1 MFGFLAFLAQY
12 GRFVLVAGLISGLAL
27 PDAAMALRPWLSELV
42 LLLIFFTAFRI
53 GFPTALAAL
62 HHIRETFAI
71 VLAYQVALPLM
82 CILVFTAF
90 GQVQSPV
97 AIALTLMLAAP
108 SITGAPNLSVMLGH
122 PPEPAFRVLI
132 LGTMLLPVTII
143 PIFWFSP
150 VLGSFTEALT
160 AAIRLSITMG
170 ITITIAFGL
179 RAILR
184 PKMKAQEREA
194 LDGLNSIALAVIVIG
209 LMSAVIPA
217 FMDKPVVLAGWLLFA
232 IFVNCGLQLSA
243 YFVFQFLEVGQRNVP
258 IAIVAGNRN
267 VAIFLIASSATVQS
281 EEFLIF
287 LGCYQFP
294 MYLTPIIMRPLFKIR

>member
-1 MFGFLAFLAQY
+1 
-12 GRFVLVAGLISGLAL
+12 
-27 PDAAMALRPWLSELV
+27 
-42 LLLIFFTAFRI
+42 
-53 GFPTALAAL
+53 
-62 HHIRETFAI
+62 
-71 VLAYQVALPLM
+71 
-82 CILVFTAF
+82 
-90 GQVQSPV
+90 
-97 AIALTLMLAAP
+97 
-108 SITGAPNLSVMLGH
+108 
-122 PPEPAFRVLI
+122 
-132 LGTMLLPVTII
+132 
-143 PIFWFSP
+143 
-150 VLGSFTEALT
+150 
-160 AAIRLSITMG
+160 
-170 ITITIAFGL
+170 
-179 RAILR
+179 
-184 PKMKAQEREA
+184 MKAQEREA